1 MINSLDVHAEVD
13 SQGWRQSTGVGR
25 GEQQRVGDR
34 ERVQEAPPQDVGVP
48 QRNERPGR
56 SPLADEPVGA
66 LIPLLE
72 CFREGCRE
80 FARPSVVSAL
90 SRIEEDVMGR
100 IVVTEFIS
108 LDGVIEAPGG
118 GEDYKYGGWTFEVDR
133 GDEGNQFKLDET
145 MGSAALL
152 LGRRTYEG
160 FAAAW
165 PERDG
170 EFADKFN
177 TMPKY
182 VVSSTLRD
190 PEWTNSTVL
199 SGDLVAEVTKLKD
212 EQDGDI
218 VVHGSA
224 QLVQS
229 LIENDL
235 VDELRLM
242 VFPVVLGTG
251 KRLFGETTDKKRLQ
265 LSSSTVV
272 GDGVAVQVYTRT

>member
-1 MINSLDVHAEVD
+1 
-13 SQGWRQSTGVGR
+13 
-25 GEQQRVGDR
+25 
-34 ERVQEAPPQDVGVP
+34 
-48 QRNERPGR
+48 
-56 SPLADEPVGA
+56 
-66 LIPLLE
+66 
-72 CFREGCRE
+72 
-80 FARPSVVSAL
+80 
-90 SRIEEDVMGR
+90 MGR

-118 GEDYKYGGWTFEVDR
+118 GEDYKYGGWTIEIER

-145 MGSAALL
+145 MSSAALL

-182 VVSSTLRD
+182 VVSSRLRD
-190 PEWTNSTVL
+190 PEWTNSTVV
-199 SGDLVAEVTKLKD
+199 SGDAVDEITKLKR

-251 KRLFGETTDKKRLQ
+251 KRLFGETTDKKRLR

-272 GDGVAVQVYTRT
+272 GDGVAIQVYTRT

>member
-1 MINSLDVHAEVD
+1 
-13 SQGWRQSTGVGR
+13 
-25 GEQQRVGDR
+25 
-34 ERVQEAPPQDVGVP
+34 
-48 QRNERPGR
+48 
-56 SPLADEPVGA
+56 
-66 LIPLLE
+66 
-72 CFREGCRE
+72 
-80 FARPSVVSAL
+80 
-90 SRIEEDVMGR
+90 MGR

-118 GEDYKYGGWTFEVDR
+118 GEDYKYGGWTFEIDR

-145 MGSAALL
+145 LSSAALL

-199 SGDLVAEVTKLKD
+199 SGDVVDEITKLKK

-251 KRLFGETTDKKRLQ
+251 KRLFGETTDKKRLR

-272 GDGVAVQVYTRT
+272 GDGVAIQVYTRT

>member
-1 MINSLDVHAEVD
+1 
-13 SQGWRQSTGVGR
+13 
-25 GEQQRVGDR
+25 
-34 ERVQEAPPQDVGVP
+34 
-48 QRNERPGR
+48 
-56 SPLADEPVGA
+56 
-66 LIPLLE
+66 
-72 CFREGCRE
+72 
-80 FARPSVVSAL
+80 
-90 SRIEEDVMGR
+90 MGR

-118 GEDYKYGGWTFEVDR
+118 GEDYKHAGWTFEIDR
-133 GDEGNQFKLDET
+133 GDEGIQFKLDET
-145 MGSAALL
+145 MNSAALL

-170 EFADKFN
+170 DFADKFN

-199 SGDLVAEVTKLKD
+199 SGDLVDEITKLKN
-212 EQDGDI
+212 EQNGDV

-251 KRLFGETTDKKRLQ
+251 KRLFGETTGKKRLQ